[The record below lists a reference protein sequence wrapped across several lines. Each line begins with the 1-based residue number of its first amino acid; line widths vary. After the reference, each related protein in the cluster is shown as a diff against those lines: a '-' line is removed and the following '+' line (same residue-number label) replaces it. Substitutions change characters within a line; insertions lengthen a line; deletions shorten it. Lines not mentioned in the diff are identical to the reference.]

1 MDIQSILIA
10 VHAIA
15 ASFVILIGPVQFLR
29 RRKDA
34 RHRLLGRVFGIMMY
48 FVCLSGMFIYTLD
61 GGFTLFHFLAI
72 FTFTTTTIGI
82 VAIRRR
88 NVRLHRGMMIGS
100 WAGTVT
106 AGAFAALIPG
116 RRIPTLAVSDPGLL
130 WGVVAA
136 VLVAATAL
144 ILIALLAPR
153 RAGTLPKGERAR
165 TAEGVLH

>member
-82 VAIRRR
+82 IAIRRR

-116 RRIPTLAVSDPGLL
+116 RRIPTLAVDDPALL
-130 WGVVAA
+130 WGIVAA

-153 RAGTLPKGERAR
+153 RAGTAPKGEPARA
-165 TAEGVLH
+165 AEGVPR

>member
-1 MDIQSILIA
+1 MDIQSIIIA

-34 RHRLLGRVFGIMMY
+34 RHRLLGRTFGIMMY
-48 FVCLSGMFIYTLD
+48 FVCLSGMFIYSLD
-61 GGFTLFHFLAI
+61 GGFTVFHFLAI

-82 VAIRRR
+82 IAIRRH

-100 WAGTVT
+100 WAGTVV

-116 RRIPTLAVSDPGLL
+116 RRIPTLAVTDPALL
-130 WGVVAA
+130 WSIVAA

-144 ILIALLAPR
+144 ILFALRAPR
-153 RAGTLPKGERAR
+153 RTGAATKATPARA
-165 TAEGVLH
+165 AEGALR

>member
-1 MDIQSILIA
+1 MDIQSIIIA

-48 FVCLSGMFIYTLD
+48 FVCLSGMFIYSLD

-82 VAIRRR
+82 IAIRHR
-88 NVRLHRGMMIGS
+88 NVHLHRGMMIGS

-116 RRIPTLAVSDPGLL
+116 RRIPTLAVNDPALL
-130 WGVVAA
+130 WTIVTA

-153 RAGTLPKGERAR
+153 RAGRDAR
-165 TAEGVLH
+165 SVPAHPEGALH